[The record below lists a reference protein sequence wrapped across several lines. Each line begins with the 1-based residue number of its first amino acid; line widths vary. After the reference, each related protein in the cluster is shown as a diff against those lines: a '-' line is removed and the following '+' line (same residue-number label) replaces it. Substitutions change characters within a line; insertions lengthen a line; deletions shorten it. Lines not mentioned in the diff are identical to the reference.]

1 MCHIG
6 DYLKYKRI
14 PRDKFPQ
21 GIELC
26 KKNIMDFLRDA
37 TIIIEEGRLN
47 HAYVSVEFAIEE
59 LGKIVM
65 LKEALESSK
74 DDSVLVEDRAFGSH
88 KGKPEKAFTVLDP
101 EFKTIY
107 GGLFDPE
114 IFDPS
119 IFDTATTKVSHRTR
133 LECAFVDYNGDWHF
147 GQPINKNL
155 LIALI
160 NHIKEK
166 LPQVQ

>member
-1 MCHIG
+1 
-6 DYLKYKRI
+6 
-14 PRDKFPQ
+14 
-21 GIELC
+21 
-26 KKNIMDFLRDA
+26 MDFLRDA
-37 TIIIEEGRLN
+37 TTIIEEGRLN

-65 LKEALESSK
+65 LKEALNSSK
-74 DDSVLVEDRAFGSH
+74 DDPILVGERVFKSH
-88 KGKPEKAFTVLDP
+88 KGKPEKTFTVLDP

-107 GGLFDPE
+107 GGLFDPN

-133 LECAFVDYNGDWHF
+133 LKCAFVDYNGDWHI
-147 GQPINKNL
+147 GQPIDKNR